1 MTTFA
6 SNASTRPLPARSI
19 LASPV
24 LLRRRA
30 RTLAEA
36 IPAISPRGA
45 LYSAFLRGNHGRRKA
60 GSGDNFWQFRPYMPG
75 DSASVIDWR
84 RSARADGYFVRQY
97 EWEAARDMWIA
108 CDMGPHMHFSSGA
121 AAYSKAE
128 EAAVLAVSVAHLLAK
143 GGERVG
149 LLGRSER
156 PVAGKYGTDLFAEKL
171 VAVATGES
179 PDLTQIIPPASGT
192 HTIWI
197 SDFLSPIERLRGQL
211 KALARAGTLV
221 HMVQVLDSA
230 EETFPYE
237 GRIQFEGPSRT
248 NGHLIESAEDIRKRY
263 LSRLARHQEDVSA
276 LAKEAGANLLR
287 HRTDRSLSPTLVGL
301 TALLEGG

>member
-1 MTTFA
+1 
-6 SNASTRPLPARSI
+6 
-19 LASPV
+19 
-24 LLRRRA
+24 
-30 RTLAEA
+30 
-36 IPAISPRGA
+36 
-45 LYSAFLRGNHGRRKA
+45 
-60 GSGDNFWQFRPYMPG
+60 MPG

-108 CDMGPHMHFSSGA
+108 CDVGPHMHFSSGQSQH
-121 AAYSKAE
+121 SKAE
-128 EAAVLAVSVAHLLAK
+128 EAAVLAVSIAHLLSK

-149 LLGRSER
+149 LIGRSER

-171 VAVATGES
+171 VGMVNNDT
-179 PDLTQIIPPASGT
+179 PDLTQIIPPAPGT

-197 SDFLSPIERLRGQL
+197 SDFLSPIERLRSQL
-211 KALARAGTLV
+211 KALSRAGTLV
-221 HMVQVLDSA
+221 HMVQILDCA

-237 GRIQFEGPSRT
+237 GRIQLEGPSRT
-248 NGHLIESAEDIRKRY
+248 NGHLIENAQDIRKRY
-263 LSRLARHQEDVSA
+263 LSRLDRHQDDLMA
-276 LAKEAGANLLR
+276 LAREAGANLLR